1 MLLDDCLTK
10 SPDLHATN
18 NAVTQDPIPHKG
30 VGVFLFQPTKALHGQ
45 KIMGRQGAGK
55 AFMHGVPAG
64 PIALLDILYRHRP
77 AMAQGN
83 LYIAHRYDFTQK
95 VLSGTL

>member
-1 MLLDDCLTK
+1 
-10 SPDLHATN
+10 
-18 NAVTQDPIPHKG
+18 
-30 VGVFLFQPTKALHGQ
+30 
-45 KIMGRQGAGK
+45 
-55 AFMHGVPAG
+55 MHGVPAG

-83 LYIAHRYDFTQK
+83 LYIADRDDFTQK